1 MSGPSSPGSPPP
13 GESLSEQ
20 PLGPDLLR
28 CPRCRLLLWEPVT
41 ASCGHSFCKPCL
53 GGAGPSRCPLCQER
67 LELPGTGEARCSVV
81 LCGLLERCVPRE
93 RRLAG
98 LAQRVRHRLAR
109 GDARE
114 ALRMAQRGVELALD
128 CSSLRLCRA
137 EALVALGQ
145 YPEALE
151 DLDAVCRAEP
161 GEHEAFFRKGKVL
174 LEMGQRDKAL
184 LVWKHCLTLSPHFQ
198 PARREMEKIIK
209 ESDAPQPC
217 TAAHLGDAPLS
228 SAGSQVNGGSPAL
241 PSSIQTQD
249 EEGELSDGRG
259 DAGSEHS
266 QDTATLSQPGPWQ
279 ELETSAESRGQ
290 WLLDKEE
297 ETAAEKCPQPCL
309 RESLSISDLECSLC
323 IRMFFEPVTTPCGH
337 TFCKECLERCL
348 DHRPNCPLCKQSLRE
363 YLKAGRYSPTVL
375 LQDIMLAAF
384 PTQLAERRELHR
396 AEMAELSNLT
406 KNIPIFVCTM
416 AFPGIPC
423 PLHVFEPRYRL
434 MIRRCQESGTRRF
447 GMCIYE
453 NGKSFADYGCMLEI
467 RQVEVLADGRSL
479 VDTIGRQRFRVLS
492 RGHRD
497 GYHTA
502 DIEYLEDKKVSG
514 EELQEL
520 QCLHESTYRLAQRF
534 CEHGDL
540 TSRHILMQHGPLP
553 EKEEDIQ
560 DEQKKSLG
568 EASQLFLLLSLSL
581 TKNIPIFVCTMAF
594 PGIPCPLH
602 VFEPRY
608 RLMIRRCQESGTRRF
623 GMCIYENGKSFADYG
638 CMLEIR
644 QVEVLADG
652 RSLVDTIGRQRF
664 RVLSRGHRDGY
675 HTADI
680 EYLEDK
686 KVSGEELQE
695 LQCLH
700 ESTYRLAQ
708 RFCEHGDL
716 TSRHILMQHGP
727 LPEKEEDIQ
736 ASADG
741 PTWCWWLVSI
751 LPLDPSYQLS
761 LFSCTSLRA
770 RLSQLQ
776 HILTALLQ
784 QPPPR
789 HLLPEH
795 SPRGR
800 V

>member
-1 MSGPSSPGSPPP
+1 MSGPSSPPP
-13 GESLSEQ
+13 GESPSGQL
-20 PLGPDLLR
+20 LGLDLLR
-28 CPRCRLLLWEPVT
+28 CPCCRLLLWEPVT

-67 LELPGTGEARCSVV
+67 LELPGIGAARCSVV
-81 LCGLLERCVPRE
+81 LCGILERCVPRE

-98 LAQRVRHRLAR
+98 LAERVRHRLAR

-114 ALRMAQRGVELALD
+114 ALRMAQRGVELALE

-137 EALVALGQ
+137 EALLALGQ
-145 YPEALE
+145 LPQALE

-161 GEHEAFFRKGKVL
+161 GHHEAFFRKGKVL
-174 LEMGQRDKAL
+174 LEMGQRAAAL
-184 LVWKHCLTLSPHFQ
+184 QAWEHCLTLSPQFQ
-198 PARREMEKIIK
+198 LAQREIEKITM
-209 ESDAPQPC
+209 EADAPQPC
-217 TAAHLGDAPLS
+217 TAAHLGDACLS
-228 SAGSQVNGGSPAL
+228 SPGSQVDGGSPVL
-241 PSSIQTQD
+241 PSSTQIQDQ
-249 EEGELSDGRG
+249 EGELADGRG
-259 DAGSEHS
+259 GAGCEHS
-266 QDTATLSQPGPWQ
+266 QDRATHAQPGQQP
-279 ELETSAESRGQ
+279 EPETAAESQGQ
-290 WLLDKEE
+290 CLLDNEE
-297 ETAAEKCPQPCL
+297 ETAAANCTQPCL
-309 RESLSISDLECSLC
+309 GESLSISDLECSLC

-375 LQDIMLAAF
+375 LQDIMLATF
-384 PTQLAERRELHR
+384 PTQLAERQELHR

-416 AFPGIPC
+416 SFPGIPC

-434 MIRRCQESGTRRF
+434 MIRRCQESGARRF

-467 RQVEVLADGRSL
+467 RQVELLADGRSL

-502 DIEYLEDKKVSG
+502 DIEFLEDRKVSG

-520 QCLHESTYRLAQRF
+520 QCLHESTY
-534 CEHGDL
+534 H
-540 TSRHILMQHGPLP
+540 
-553 EKEEDIQ
+553 
-560 DEQKKSLG
+560 
-568 EASQLFLLLSLSL
+568 
-581 TKNIPIFVCTMAF
+581 
-594 PGIPCPLH
+594 
-602 VFEPRY
+602 
-608 RLMIRRCQESGTRRF
+608 
-623 GMCIYENGKSFADYG
+623 
-638 CMLEIR
+638 
-644 QVEVLADG
+644 
-652 RSLVDTIGRQRF
+652 
-664 RVLSRGHRDGY
+664 
-675 HTADI
+675 
-680 EYLEDK
+680 
-686 KVSGEELQE
+686 
-695 LQCLH
+695 
-700 ESTYRLAQ
+700 LAQ

-741 PTWCWWLVSI
+741 PTWCWWLISI

-776 HILTALLQ
+776 RILTALLQ

-789 HLLPEH
+789 HLLPER
-795 SPRGR
+795 SPRR
-800 V
+800 RL